1 MQVSYEVIRYF
12 VVWQKKSQ
20 ITRDVDPTL
29 QSVVDFVL
37 EWIGCRSIIVKSET
51 RSLEKDADC
60 DNRERD
66 DSSACKINTEFLSL
80 MCGIEWHEIP
90 IADGVSFYPLRA
102 TIIPNFIVSYSVEWD
117 VKILPIVDLY
127 FIYNR
132 VHDRTSVDTCKSIW
146 VLLCV
151 LYSKKIIFKFQLY
164 ISFYWY
170 SRVFDDF
177 TTMCEW

>member
-1 MQVSYEVIRYF
+1 MSLHAGELRSNSIFRRVT
-12 VVWQKKSQ
+12 KKSQ

-90 IADGVSFYPLRA
+90 IADGVSLSLTCNDNTEFHC
-102 TIIPNFIVSYSVEWD
+102 FI
-117 VKILPIVDLY
+117 
-127 FIYNR
+127 
-132 VHDRTSVDTCKSIW
+132 
-146 VLLCV
+146 
-151 LYSKKIIFKFQLY
+151 
-164 ISFYWY
+164 
-170 SRVFDDF
+170 
-177 TTMCEW
+177 